1 LKTGVAGPATNP
13 QGKKEQYDM
22 KHLKIAF
29 GLAVLVSMMGISASS
44 AMAKGPVWVSCLFRG
59 VPNGQW
65 EDSQCTKAKP
75 KGAWET
81 SEITKTVEVTSSSTG
96 LELEDSNA
104 GGAKTVVKCSETE
117 VGTVGANGSDSTT
130 EIHVNEPCTV
140 VTAGNCKTLIEVR
153 PVNLPWSTQLEESG
167 GELRDAVTS
176 LVAGKAPGWVVTC
189 NTLLGEVKDTC
200 EANTTTT
207 VTANRSEGSVEEKFQ
222 RATSPAA
229 TCFLSKGKTGHVEGP
244 VVTKLRMSNGE
255 LLAFWPLSTA
265 EKT

>member
-44 AMAKGPVWVSCLFRG
+44 AMAKGPVWVTCLFRG
-59 VPNGQW
+59 AGNGQW

-75 KGAWET
+75 KGSWET
-81 SEITKTVEVTSSSTG
+81 SELTKTVEVTSSSTG
-96 LELEDSNA
+96 LELEDENL
-104 GGAKTVVKCSETE
+104 GGAKTVVKCSEID

-140 VTAGNCKTLIEVR
+140 VTAGNCKTLERVKLI
-153 PVNLPWSTQLEESG
+153 NLPWSTQLEEIG

-176 LVAGKAPGWVVTC
+176 LVAGREPGWSVTC
-189 NTLLGEVKDTC
+189 NTLLGSMTDIC

-207 VTANRSEGSVEEKFQ
+207 VTANRSEGSVEGKFQ

-229 TCFLSKGKTGHVEGP
+229 TCSQNGGKTGHIEGT
-244 VVTKLRMSNGE
+244 VVTKLRMTNGE

>member
-1 LKTGVAGPATNP
+1 
-13 QGKKEQYDM
+13 M
-22 KHLKIAF
+22 KYLKIAF
-29 GLAVLVSMMGISASS
+29 GLVVVAGMMAIATSS
-44 AMAKGPVWVSCLFRG
+44 AMAKGPIWVSCLFRG

-65 EDSQCTKAKP
+65 EDAQCTKANP

-96 LELEDSNA
+96 LELEDSSA
-104 GGAKTVVKCSETE
+104 GGAKTVVKCSGTD
-117 VGTVGANGSDSTT
+117 VGTVGVNGSDSTT

-140 VTAGNCKTLIEVR
+140 VTEGNCKTLEKVR
-153 PVNLPWSTQLEESG
+153 PVNLPWATQLEESG

-176 LVAGKAPGWVVTC
+176 LVAGKSPGWAVTC
-189 NTLLGEVKDTC
+189 NTLLGKMTDTC
-200 EANTTTT
+200 EANTSTT
-207 VTANRSEGSVEEKFQ
+207 VKANRSEGSVEGKFL
-222 RATSPAA
+222 RTSPAA
-229 TCFLSKGKTGHVEGP
+229 TCSLSKAATGHVEGP